1 MKKYVLSLVA
11 ILAISSLAYGALTK
25 SNDTSGSAPDGS
37 WFAASDSGKITF
49 PTTTT
54 NGPRIVFTPSANVSM
69 AYDCNDGTIYSFGS
83 YHSAGT
89 KAYGTSSTDA
99 KIYMQDLGGA
109 PGDTAPTIV
118 IPTISGTGAAQTVS
132 YGAGWSAI
140 K

>member
-11 ILAISSLAYGALTK
+11 ILAISSFAYGALTK
-25 SNDTSGSAPDGS
+25 AADTGTAADGS
-37 WFAASDSGKITF
+37 WFAPSDSGKITF
-49 PTTTT
+49 PANTT
-54 NGPRIVFTPSANVSM
+54 NGPLIQFTPSANVSM
-69 AYDCNDGTIYSFGS
+69 AYDCDDGTVYSFGS

-99 KIYMQDLGGA
+99 KIYMKDLGA
-109 PGDTAPTIV
+109 PPGDTAPTVV
-118 IPTISGTGAAQTVS
+118 IPTISSNAVS